1 MRVMS
6 RAVAFLCAANVSLT
20 PAVSAPRQPTGA
32 WHVDYDTA
40 QCVAMRNYG
49 TETKPIILA
58 LKPSPNN
65 GVMRILTIRSGSAE
79 VDQMPALLRLGDFR
93 KDTNLLTYSDEK
105 NRFRIVAINMPM
117 AEFNAH
123 LAAPYLNIVGGG

>member
-1 MRVMS
+1 MCMRVVS
-6 RAVAFLCAANVSLT
+6 RAVAFACAANAAWA
-20 PAVSAPRQPTGA
+20 PAVAAPRQPTGA

-49 TETKPIILA
+49 TEAKPFILA

-79 VDQMPALLRLGDFR
+79 ANQMPALLRLGDFR

-105 NRFRIVAINMPM
+105 NRF
-117 AEFNAH
+117 
-123 LAAPYLNIVGGG
+123 